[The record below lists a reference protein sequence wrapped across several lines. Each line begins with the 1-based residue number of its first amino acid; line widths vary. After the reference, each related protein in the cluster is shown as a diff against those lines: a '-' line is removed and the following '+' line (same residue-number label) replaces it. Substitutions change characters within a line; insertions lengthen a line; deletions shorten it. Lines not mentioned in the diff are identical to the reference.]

1 MTGINAYI
9 AIFIIKTIGG
19 GLANYRL
26 ILMKE
31 GNKFGTALV
40 TMFSSLT
47 WILSMGLVVGNVSE
61 DMFIIIPFVVAVV
74 LGNYIGIFIDN
85 KIKTGNVL
93 TTIITSDE
101 NKEIIEIMKKNGFEV
116 HSFKAEGMDENKKL
130 IMITTQRKQQQNLMN
145 KMKESRYSN
154 FIISEKIEEEF

>member
-101 NKEIIEIMKKNGFEV
+101 NKEIIEIMKKTDLKFI
-116 HSFKAEGMDENKKL
+116 L
-130 IMITTQRKQQQNLMN
+130 LKQKEWMKTKNL
-145 KMKESRYSN
+145 
-154 FIISEKIEEEF
+154 